1 MVALVVPVTSLKFMS
16 HLGLHTNART
26 HARTPTPTPTPTPTH
41 THTHTEAC
49 MHACMHAFE
58 YQSDFSVKVKGQTK
72 TAQQLNKRAG
82 TTREIPERLKIHSL
96 TLQVGTN

>member
-1 MVALVVPVTSLKFMS
+1 MIAIITGSTRFILGVTKMS
-16 HLGLHTNART
+16 QA
-26 HARTPTPTPTPTPTH
+26 
-41 THTHTEAC
+41 
-49 MHACMHAFE
+49 
-58 YQSDFSVKVKGQTK
+58 DFSVKVKGQTK